1 MADSVLSDNL
11 VYSSPRIFERR
22 RRILWT
28 ARDLVAKHGYE
39 GFSVRELCKHAGV
52 APHTVYK
59 AFESKE
65 RVVALSIREY
75 FLSFIQKREFVFD
88 KTSLQGVIERLI
100 VSDLHMHDA
109 RTFVS
114 AIVAIYFSQT
124 ADEDLQI
131 ASRMNII
138 VTLQP
143 WAEALRE
150 RGHLR
155 VGVTVDDFVRDIVG
169 LLFDASLNWCRGK
182 ISDENFG
189 REKLRMTLTY
199 ASGATRGAGRKEI
212 DLHLTDLLGKRALIG
227 AIQMQVDEVEK
238 REALA
243 LKKAEDSAST
253 DGDPSVA

>member
-1 MADSVLSDNL
+1 MPESVLSDNL

-28 ARDLVAKHGYE
+28 ARDLVAKHGYD
-39 GFSVRELCKHAGV
+39 GFSIRELCKQAGV

-59 AFESKE
+59 AFDSKE
-65 RVVALSIREY
+65 RVVALSIRQY
-75 FLSFIQKREFVFD
+75 FLSFIEKREFVYD
-88 KTSLQGVIERLI
+88 QASLQGVIERLI

-109 RTFVS
+109 RAFVS

-124 ADEDLQI
+124 ADEDLQV

-143 WAEALRE
+143 WAEAVRE

-155 VGVTVDDFVRDIVG
+155 IGITVDDFVHDIVG
-169 LLFDASLNWCRGK
+169 LLFDVSLDWCRGK
-182 ISDENFG
+182 ITDVDFIT
-189 REKLRMTLTY
+189 EKLRMTLTY

-212 DLHLTDLLGKRALIG
+212 DLYLTDLLGKRRLINE
-227 AIQMQVDEVEK
+227 IQLRIDEVEK
-238 REALA
+238 REAQVL
-243 LKKAEDSAST
+243 LKAEKAGPKDA
-253 DGDPSVA
+253 DRIVA